1 MEACGREEFKSYLP
15 RSAFGWMVARNK
27 LVGVDG
33 GGGVRVVG
41 GIGEGGLEIYE
52 RRTHE
57 HRESVRKLLGLLS
70 CSDSLR
76 FGRST
81 ASPEL
86 ASGGAEGKR

>member
-1 MEACGREEFKSYLP
+1 
-15 RSAFGWMVARNK
+15 MVAGNE

-57 HRESVRKLLGLLS
+57 HRESVRKLLG
-70 CSDSLR
+70 
-76 FGRST
+76 
-81 ASPEL
+81 
-86 ASGGAEGKR
+86 